1 MNVNVPEDAG
11 LDDLMPPHPPA
22 AAAAAT
28 EERERMERLVV
39 RLLAERLIYVP
50 ELGEFD
56 LPHSIDIK
64 ELPSRAVEALV
75 RYGPYKLA
83 DNSNPYIY
91 RDPAVHGGVPPTRTF
106 DAIYLTSNLEPWRR
120 IIAEATA
127 RRRT

>member
-39 RLLAERLIYVP
+39 RLLAERLIYIP

-56 LPHSIDIK
+56 LPHSIDVK
-64 ELPSRAVEALV
+64 EMPSKAVEALV
-75 RYGPYKLA
+75 RYGPYC
-83 DNSNPYIY
+83 
-91 RDPAVHGGVPPTRTF
+91 GGGHSMHHKVATRTLATAM
-106 DAIYLTSNLEPWRR
+106 DTLYLVSNLEPWSR

>member
-1 MNVNVPEDAG
+1 
-11 LDDLMPPHPPA
+11 
-22 AAAAAT
+22 
-28 EERERMERLVV
+28 MERLVV

-64 ELPSRAVEALV
+64 EMPSKAVEALV